1 MSENSNLK
9 IFEKQQIKFSEHINE
24 TGYKPDINRSKVAR
38 LFEISSIYY
47 NTLVK
52 KQVQVSRKSL
62 HRVLSRYYQI
72 STLGV
77 HKCKIQGERIKQLIK
92 YLILRNNLAIHDF
105 FSSLGT

>member
-1 MSENSNLK
+1 MGGFVVQSENSNLK

-52 KQVQVSRKSL
+52 YTLFFIRTSKILLRLGCSYFFGTFSL
-62 HRVLSRYYQI
+62 KLFLSC
-72 STLGV
+72 S
-77 HKCKIQGERIKQLIK
+77 
-92 YLILRNNLAIHDF
+92 NF
-105 FSSLGT
+105 